1 MSRNTKGWLSAAG
14 IVLAALPA
22 FSQTTNL
29 SEHDQR
35 IIALIYRASFYERAE
50 ATLAKER
57 SNSAPIK
64 DFAEQILTDQQSAD
78 EQLRSYA
85 SRQGIDLDALRE
97 QIPTWREERLERERR
112 AKTVGSATGE
122 WAYSWENTLPA
133 KDERE
138 QVLTALGKLDGAA
151 FDRSSSA

>member
-57 SNSAPIK
+57 STPP
-64 DFAEQILTDQQSAD
+64 
-78 EQLRSYA
+78 RSRT
-85 SRQGIDLDALRE
+85 S
-97 QIPTWREERLERERR
+97 PS
-112 AKTVGSATGE
+112 KS
-122 WAYSWENTLPA
+122 
-133 KDERE
+133 
-138 QVLTALGKLDGAA
+138 
-151 FDRSSSA
+151 